1 MIPDVEMGT
10 STFPM
15 FEPQDFAKDE
25 CVKGRVL
32 GRVKMDQQEGHTG
45 KRLENPARSRGE
57 RIGRLKVAGGSW
69 DRGIQGTKKRD
80 LETKAIVFK
89 SYLKSL
95 IYIIQFAVLKN
106 AEAAWFC
113 IASTARDGGL
123 RFWCCLCSW
132 LCDL

>member
-69 DRGIQGTKKRD
+69 DRGSR
-80 LETKAIVFK
+80 A
-89 SYLKSL
+89 
-95 IYIIQFAVLKN
+95 
-106 AEAAWFC
+106 
-113 IASTARDGGL
+113 L
-123 RFWCCLCSW
+123 RSEIWKQRQLCSNHI
-132 LCDL
+132 